1 MTKYSENLNEFEI
14 FFNWNVY
21 WNDNKSCCV
30 FVNMTK
36 FYTKGATRMYSWENV
51 EAWAKAEEN
60 LGLKNS
66 IFFIQ
71 ELYKKDYVKVE
82 QWIDADEGEA
92 FFQHVKRMLKKN
104 WWFNLTCELHFKS
117 LKYKDKVQTYKCLAI
132 FNEIDEHPEI
142 ATEDQLRR
150 LKRIR
155 ESTHEEIYKMSGNE
169 NTVQNNKV

>member
-1 MTKYSENLNEFEI
+1 
-14 FFNWNVY
+14 
-21 WNDNKSCCV
+21 
-30 FVNMTK
+30 MTK
-36 FYTKGATRMYSWENV
+36 FYTRGATRMYSDENID
-51 EAWAKAEEN
+51 AWIKAEEN

-66 IFFIQ
+66 IFFHHNGTT
-71 ELYKKDYVKVE
+71 D
-82 QWIDADEGEA
+82 QWIDADEGEK
-92 FFQHVKRMLKKN
+92 FFKFVTWM
-104 WWFNLTCELHFKS
+104 C
-117 LKYKDKVQTYKCLAI
+117 KDKIHLDKIFEDFFEIIKKKDKIEMFESLAI